1 MLMETLVCSP
11 ETASFLFVLQKA
23 GDCYSHGSFS
33 AFAPLL
39 SRCRTQFKSPLTAIF
54 FGGNLDLTFTTYLC
68 LFNSYK
74 NSKLSELK

>member
-39 SRCRTQFKSPLTAIF
+39 SRCRTQFKSPLTAFFFFLEFGSDLHHIF
-54 FGGNLDLTFTTYLC
+54 VSF
-68 LFNSYK
+68 
-74 NSKLSELK
+74 